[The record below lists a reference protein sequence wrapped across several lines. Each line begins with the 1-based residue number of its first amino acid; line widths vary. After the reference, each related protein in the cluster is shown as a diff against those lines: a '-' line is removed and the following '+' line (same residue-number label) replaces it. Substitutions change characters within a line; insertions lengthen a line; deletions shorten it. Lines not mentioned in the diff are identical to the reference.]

1 MNNLTTYTHLQR
13 KSDDKKPVTISS
25 LKKMKKE
32 GEKIAS
38 LTAYDASFAAIVDE
52 GGTDLVLVGDSLG
65 MVINGHSTTVP
76 VTVDQII
83 YHTQAVKA
91 GLQRAFL
98 LVDMPFM
105 SYADK
110 HMALRNATR
119 LMQEGLA
126 HMVKLEGGEL
136 QVPTVEYLAERGVP
150 VCAHIGLTPQY
161 VHKMG
166 GFKVQGREEAAAKQM
181 IKEAK
186 LLQDAGADI
195 VLLECVPSS
204 VGKAVTEALDVPT
217 IGIGAGPDCDGQILV
232 LYDILD
238 VTIGRKPRFAK
249 NYMQD
254 SGNCLD
260 AIKSYVDEVKSGAYP
275 AAEHCFT

>member
-38 LTAYDASFAAIVDE
+38 LTAYDASFAAMVDE
-52 GGTDLVLVGDSLG
+52 GGADLVLVGDSLG
-65 MVINGHSTTVP
+65 MVINGHATTVP
-76 VTVDQII
+76 VTVDQIV

-110 HMALRNATR
+110 HIALRNATR

-181 IKEAK
+181 IKDAK

-249 NYMQD
+249 NYMQG
-254 SGNCLD
+254 SGNCLE
-260 AIKSYVDEVKSGAYP
+260 AIKNYVDEVKSGVYP

>member
-13 KSDDKKPVTISS
+13 KADDKKPITISS

-38 LTAYDASFAAIVDE
+38 LTAYDASFAAVVDE
-52 GGTDLVLVGDSLG
+52 AGTDLVLVGDSLG

-76 VTVDQII
+76 VTVEQII

-110 HMALRNATR
+110 HIALQNATR

-186 LLQDAGADI
+186 QLQNAGADI
-195 VLLECVPSS
+195 VLLECVPST

-238 VTIGRKPRFAK
+238 VTFGRKPRFAK

-254 SGNCLD
+254 TGNCLQ
-260 AIKSYVDEVKSGAYP
+260 AVQSYVNEVKSGVYP

>member
-13 KSDDKKPVTISS
+13 KADDKKPVTVSS
-25 LKKMKKE
+25 LKKMKSD

-38 LTAYDASFAAIVDE
+38 LTAYDASFAALVDE
-52 GGTDLVLVGDSLG
+52 SGTDLVLVGDSLG
-65 MVINGHSTTVP
+65 MVINGHATTVP

-98 LVDMPFM
+98 LADMPFM

-110 HMALRNATR
+110 HMALKNATR

-166 GFKVQGREEAAAKQM
+166 GFKVQGREAEAAKQM
-181 IKEAK
+181 VKEAIQ
-186 LLQDAGADI
+186 LQDAGADI
-195 VLLECVPSS
+195 VLIECVPSS
-204 VGKAVTEALDVPT
+204 VGKAVTEALEVPT
-217 IGIGAGPDCDGQILV
+217 IGIGAGPHCDGQILV

-238 VTIGRKPRFAK
+238 VTFGRKPRFAK
-249 NYMQD
+249 NYMID
-254 SGNCLD
+254 GNNCFE
-260 AIKSYVDEVKSGAYP
+260 AIKQYVSEVKSGAYP

>member
-13 KSDDKKPVTISS
+13 KADDKKPVTVSS
-25 LKKMKKE
+25 LKKMKSD

-38 LTAYDASFAAIVDE
+38 LTAYDASFAALVDE
-52 GGTDLVLVGDSLG
+52 SGTDLVLVGDSLG
-65 MVINGHSTTVP
+65 MVINGHATTVP

-98 LVDMPFM
+98 LADMPFM

-110 HMALRNATR
+110 HMALKNATR

-166 GFKVQGREEAAAKQM
+166 GFKVQGREAEAAKQM
-181 IKEAK
+181 VKEAIQ
-186 LLQDAGADI
+186 LQDAGADI
-195 VLLECVPSS
+195 VLIECVPSS
-204 VGKAVTEALDVPT
+204 VGKAVTEALEVPT
-217 IGIGAGPDCDGQILV
+217 IGIGAGPHCDGQILV

-238 VTIGRKPRFAK
+238 VTFGRKPRFAK
-249 NYMQD
+249 NYMID
-254 SGNCLD
+254 GTNCFD
-260 AIKSYVDEVKSGAYP
+260 AIKQYVSEVKSGAYP

>member
-1 MNNLTTYTHLQR
+1 MNKITTYTHLQR
-13 KSDDKKPVTISS
+13 KADDKKPVTLTG
-25 LKKMKKE
+25 LKKLKQS

-38 LTAYDASFAAIVDE
+38 LTAYDASFAALVDE
-52 GGTDLVLVGDSLG
+52 AGTDMVLVGDSLG
-65 MVINGHSTTVP
+65 MVINGHATTVP
-76 VTVDQII
+76 VTVEQII

-98 LVDMPFM
+98 IADMPFM

-110 HMALRNATR
+110 HMALNNATR

-126 HMVKLEGGEL
+126 QMVKLEGGEL

-166 GFKVQGREEAAAKQM
+166 GFKVQGREEQAAKKM

-186 LLQDAGADI
+186 QLESAGADI
-195 VLLECVPSS
+195 VLLECVPSEL
-204 VGKAVTEALDVPT
+204 GKAVTDAIDVPT

-238 VTIGRKPRFAK
+238 VTLGRKPRFAK

-254 SGNCLD
+254 SNDCLQ
-260 AIKSYVDEVKSGAYP
+260 AIKAYVDEVKSGAYP
-275 AAEHCFT
+275 AKEHCFS

>member
-1 MNNLTTYTHLQR
+1 MSNLTTYTHLQR

-25 LKKMKKE
+25 LKKMKQA
-32 GEKIAS
+32 GEKIAC
-38 LTAYDASFAAIVDE
+38 LTAYDASFAALVDE

-65 MVINGHSTTVP
+65 MVINGHATTVP

-110 HMALRNATR
+110 HIALQNATR

-166 GFKVQGREEAAAKQM
+166 GFKVQGREQQAAEQM

-186 LLQDAGADI
+186 QLEDAGADI
-195 VLLECVPSS
+195 VLLECVPSAL
-204 VGKAVTEALDVPT
+204 GKAVTEALSVPT
-217 IGIGAGPDCDGQILV
+217 IGIGAGPDCNGQILV

-238 VTIGRKPRFAK
+238 VTFGRKPRFAK
-249 NYMQD
+249 NYMQG
-254 SGNCLD
+254 SSNNLE
-260 AIKSYVDEVKSGAYP
+260 AIKSYVSEVKSGAYP
-275 AAEHCFT
+275 AAEHCFS

>member
-38 LTAYDASFAAIVDE
+38 LTAYDASFAAMVDE
-52 GGTDLVLVGDSLG
+52 GGADLVLVGDSLG
-65 MVINGHSTTVP
+65 MVINGHATTVP
-76 VTVDQII
+76 VTVDQIV

-110 HMALRNATR
+110 HIALRNATR

-186 LLQDAGADI
+186 QLQDAGADI
-195 VLLECVPSS
+195 VLLECVPTS

-249 NYMQD
+249 NYMQG
-254 SGNCLD
+254 SGNCLE
-260 AIKSYVDEVKSGAYP
+260 AIKNYVDEVKSGAYP

>member
-52 GGTDLVLVGDSLG
+52 GGADLVLVGDSLG

-110 HMALRNATR
+110 HMALKNATR

-136 QVPTVEYLAERGVP
+136 QVPTVGYLAERGVP

-254 SGNCLD
+254 SGNCLE
-260 AIKSYVDEVKSGAYP
+260 AIQSYVSEVKSGAYP

>member
-1 MNNLTTYTHLQR
+1 MNKITTYTHLQR
-13 KSDDKKPVTISS
+13 KSDDKKPVTIST

-52 GGTDLVLVGDSLG
+52 AGTDVVLVGDSLG
-65 MVINGHSTTVP
+65 MVINGHATTVP

-98 LVDMPFM
+98 ISDLPFM

-110 HMALRNATR
+110 HIALQNATR

-136 QVPTVEYLAERGVP
+136 QVPTVEYLSERGVP

-166 GFKVQGREEAAAKQM
+166 GFKVQGREEEAAKQM

-186 LLQDAGADI
+186 QLEDAGADI

-204 VGKAVTEALDVPT
+204 VGKAVTEALSVPT

-238 VTIGRKPRFAK
+238 VTLGRKPRFAK

-254 SGNCLD
+254 AGNCYE
-260 AIKSYVDEVKSGAYP
+260 AIKTYVDEVKSSVYP
-275 AAEHCFT
+275 APEHCFS